1 MIKKM
6 NKETLKNLNQT
17 LDKEIKELEELN
29 KIFYDKFKE
38 EKPKELNKKIVEK
51 YEKV

>member
-1 MIKKM
+1 M
-6 NKETLKNLNQT
+6 NKKINEEALKKLNQT
-17 LDKEIKELEELN
+17 FEKEIKELEELN

-51 YEKV
+51 